1 MHDFAL
7 DVHNCAYFCCYTDFA
22 AVLTCGHQGLQINR
36 EKNWSMDKEL
46 RFIIISYSFCSCA
59 DVQSAQG
66 TNYLGNHFTGLF
78 THLSCC
84 CWSAWT
90 PAAVMTLWEYK
101 WVWTWKHGS
110 HAACNTF
117 VREEEGGV
125 VQIRNQQWRS
135 NVQAV
140 WKTALILSDWEKTN
154 T

>member
-1 MHDFAL
+1 MSLFLKFFILFYPSLERLGLVDLARQNQFYNKAHMHDFAL

-101 WVWTWKHGS
+101 
-110 HAACNTF
+110 
-117 VREEEGGV
+117 
-125 VQIRNQQWRS
+125 
-135 NVQAV
+135 
-140 WKTALILSDWEKTN
+140 
-154 T
+154 